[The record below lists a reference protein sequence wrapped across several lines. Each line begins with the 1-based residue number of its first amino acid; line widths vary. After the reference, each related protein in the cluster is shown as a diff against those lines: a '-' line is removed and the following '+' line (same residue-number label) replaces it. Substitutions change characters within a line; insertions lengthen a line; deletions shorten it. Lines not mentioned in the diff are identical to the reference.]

1 MSFRYDVL
9 LYQNVSEKLGYLG
22 SLIIG
27 PPGGDKFREKA
38 RNIFFGYTECAS
50 VQGLFYIFDRKQS
63 NLGRIFWILV
73 VSLMFVLGFYWCVQQ
88 YQNWKSSPVTTTIS
102 SAMPPIE
109 MVKKKIKNIFS
120 MCQSGDRK
128 NVPPRLFFSSTSQT
142 EHLQLCSPHRWCS

>member
-1 MSFRYDVL
+1 MMFFCIKIFRK
-9 LYQNVSEKLGYLG
+9 KLGYLG

-27 PPGGDKFREKA
+27 PPGGEKFREKA

-128 NVPPRLFFSSTSQT
+128 NVPPPIIFFFNFPNRALTALFTS
-142 EHLQLCSPHRWCS
+142 